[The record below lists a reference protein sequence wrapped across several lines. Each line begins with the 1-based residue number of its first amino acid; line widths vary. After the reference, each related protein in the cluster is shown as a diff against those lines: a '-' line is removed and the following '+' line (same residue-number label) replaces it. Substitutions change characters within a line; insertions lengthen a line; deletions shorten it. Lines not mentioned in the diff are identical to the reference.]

1 MKYSQGYCVNGQ
13 IIDSFGM
20 GPVTYPAYIYSIT
33 KADLSFASNG
43 GLKYDYAETSKE
55 FNYSSSSCSNYVFN
69 TFTDSDLITGA
80 WSYNSTTG
88 KMVLIFDFGDMGSSD
103 PEAYEYQL
111 IKLNNNKLYLYDQD
125 YDEYL
130 RLEK

>member
-1 MKYSQGYCVNGQ
+1 MK
-13 IIDSFGM
+13 
-20 GPVTYPAYIYSIT
+20 
-33 KADLSFASNG
+33 KATVILSGILVSTFIVSGCMKAEQKNNSS
-43 GLKYDYAETSKE
+43 DYKE

-69 TFTDSDLITGA
+69 TLTDSDQITGA

-88 KMVLIFDFGDMGSSD
+88 KMILIFDFDAMGGSD
-103 PEAYEYQL
+103 PEAYEYSL
-111 IKLNNNKLYLYDQD
+111 IKLNNNKLYLYDLD